1 MMVLMTILCIDF
13 MNAAHRARSGF
24 TAGEHAVIY
33 NFFRQF
39 RALVDQ
45 FKPNRVYLALEG
57 RPVHRHEQ
65 MTEYKANRIVGEND
79 PRHEELM
86 KFFKQK
92 DAIVNLLSSYF
103 PVTLVRHP
111 TSEADDTIYNLIK
124 TSSTAVPWVV
134 VSSDTDF
141 IQALQEFP
149 HISLYNPVKKYF
161 VNSPDYPYVTWKALR
176 GDATD
181 NIPGIPGIGDK
192 TAEKLACDP
201 ELLSEV
207 LSDRSKAEI
216 FQRNYDLISFR
227 AWNEQEKLEMT
238 STSPAK
244 NWDAVK
250 ELFTSMGFQSI
261 VKEGSWQKFHSSF
274 DSLWGV

>member
-1 MMVLMTILCIDF
+1 MTILCIDF

-39 RALVDQ
+39 KSLVDQ

-57 RPVHRHEQ
+57 RPIHRHSQ
-65 MTEYKANRIVGEND
+65 LTEYKANRIVEEND
-79 PRHEELM
+79 PRHEDLM
-86 KFFKQK
+86 KFFRQK
-92 DAIVNLLSSYF
+92 DRIVELLSSYF
-103 PVTLVRHP
+103 PVSLVRHP

-124 TSSTAVPWVV
+124 TSSTAVPWII

-149 HISLYNPVKKYF
+149 HISLYNPVKKIF
-161 VNSPDYPYVTWKALR
+161 VNSPDHPYVTWKALR
-176 GDATD
+176 GDSSD
-181 NIPGIPGIGDK
+181 NIPGIPGVGDK

-201 ELLSEV
+201 ELLVEF
-207 LSDRSKAEI
+207 LSDPVKAEM

-227 AWNEQEKLEMT
+227 AWTDEERMEMT
-238 STSPAK
+238 STSPSQD
-244 NWDAVK
+244 WDAVK
-250 ELFTSMGFQSI
+250 TVFNDMGFQSI
-261 VKEGSWQKFHSSF
+261 VKDGSWQKFTSSF
-274 DSLWGV
+274 QSLWG

>member
-1 MMVLMTILCIDF
+1 MTILCIDF

-24 TAGEHAVIY
+24 TSGEHAVIY

-57 RPVHRHEQ
+57 RPVHRHAQ
-65 MTEYKANRIVGEND
+65 LTEYKANRIIEEND

-92 DAIVNLLSSYF
+92 DRIVELLSTYF
-103 PVTLVRHP
+103 PVTLIRHP
-111 TSEADDTIYNLIK
+111 TSEADDTIYNVIK
-124 TSSTAVPWVV
+124 TSSTAVPWIV

-141 IQALQEFP
+141 IQALQEFS
-149 HISLYNPVKKYF
+149 HISLYNPVKKIF
-161 VNSPDYPYVTWKALR
+161 VNSPDHPYITWKALR
-176 GDATD
+176 GDSSD
-181 NIPGIPGIGDK
+181 NIPGIPGVGDK

-201 ELLSEV
+201 ELLVSF
-207 LSDRSKAEI
+207 LSDPVKAEM

-227 AWNEQEKLEMT
+227 TWTDEERMEMT
-238 STSPAK
+238 STSPSQD
-244 NWDAVK
+244 WEAVK
-250 ELFTSMGFQSI
+250 AVFTDMGFQSI
-261 VKEGSWQKFHSSF
+261 VKDGSWQKFISSF
-274 DSLWGV
+274 QSLWG

>member
-1 MMVLMTILCIDF
+1 MTILCIDF
-13 MNAAHRARSGF
+13 MNMAHRARSGF
-24 TAGEHAVIY
+24 TSGEHAVVY

-39 RALVDQ
+39 KALVDQ

-57 RPVHRHEQ
+57 RPVHRHEA
-65 MTEYKANRIVGEND
+65 MVEYKANRVMVEDD
-79 PRHEELM
+79 PRREELM

-92 DAIVNLLSSYF
+92 DTILKLLSENF
-103 PVTLVRHP
+103 PVSCVRHP

-124 TSSTAVPWVV
+124 TSSTAVPWTI

-161 VNSPDYPYVTWKALR
+161 VNSPDHPYITWKALR
-176 GDATD
+176 GDPSD
-181 NIPGIPGIGDK
+181 NIPGIPGVGDK

-201 ELLSEV
+201 EALADF
-207 LSDRSKAEI
+207 LSDPLKAEV

-227 AWNEQEKLEMT
+227 SWSDEERMEMT
-238 STSPAK
+238 SSSPK
-244 NWDAVK
+244 KDWNSVRTV
-250 ELFTSMGFQSI
+250 FTDMGFQSI
-261 VKEGSWQKFHSSF
+261 TKDGSWEKFVSPF
-274 DSLWGV
+274 ESLWG

>member
-1 MMVLMTILCIDF
+1 MTILCIDF

-39 RALVDQ
+39 KALVDQ

-57 RPVHRHEQ
+57 RPVHRHSQ
-65 MTEYKANRIVGEND
+65 LPEYKANRIVEEGD
-79 PRHEELM
+79 PRKEELLR
-86 KFFKQK
+86 FFSQK
-92 DAIVNLLSSYF
+92 DRIVELLSTYF

-124 TSSTAVPWVV
+124 TSSTAVPWIV

-149 HISLYNPVKKYF
+149 HISLYNPVKKIF
-161 VNSPDYPYVTWKALR
+161 VNSPDHPYVTWKALR
-176 GDATD
+176 GDSSD
-181 NIPGIPGIGDK
+181 NIPGIPGVGDK

-201 ELLSEV
+201 DLLTEFLSNPVNVEV
-207 LSDRSKAEI
+207 

-227 AWNEQEKLEMT
+227 TWTDEERMEMT
-238 STSPAK
+238 STSPSQD
-244 NWDAVK
+244 WEAVK
-250 ELFTSMGFQSI
+250 TVFTDMGFQSL
-261 VKEGSWQKFHSSF
+261 VKDGSWQKYTSSF
-274 DSLWGV
+274 QSLWG